1 MSFIIIAVLIV
12 VLLYFLST
20 AHTYKTMYFKIKEEK
35 SLTEEE
41 VLKLEALIKRYEKQV
56 KIGTKSLQ
64 NNQENLHI
72 ARDDLQKLRM
82 ENITLKN
89 RINDL
94 QRRNEELFAQVN
106 AII

>member
-1 MSFIIIAVLIV
+1 MSLIIIAVLII
-12 VLLYFLST
+12 VLLYFLTTS
-20 AHTYKTMYFKIKEEK
+20 HTYKVMYFKIKEEK
-35 SLTEEE
+35 ALSEDEI
-41 VLKLEALIKRYEKQV
+41 LKLEALIKRYEKQV

-64 NNQENLHI
+64 NNQGNLQI
-72 ARDDLQKLRM
+72 ARDDLQQLRM

-94 QRRNEELFAQVN
+94 QRRNEELYAQVN